1 MWSNNNS
8 SLSSVQQRRW
18 LKALTKLVL
27 NISNLFEEVVYF
39 LSLNKHLGKKQRG
52 STQFFICKFLLYE
65 KSRLY
70 TYDNLVVYL
79 PSQKLKYKRRFPP
92 FLCHKKSKAYN
103 WNSSFFKKIIFIEI
117 NTSHICECLAHLVVT
132 RLGQKNFCSFVW
144 RKYWSLGDNLLGTM
158 LLRY

>member
-1 MWSNNNS
+1 MKTSCPVNKSVMIWNHQKYKQKGGKLGFTFQLRVGFLVNCLMWNNNNS
-8 SLSSVQQRRW
+8 FLSSVQQRRW

-52 STQFFICKFLLYE
+52 SARFFICKFLLYE

-79 PSQKLKYKRRFPP
+79 ASQKLKYKSSADFRRF
-92 FLCHKKSKAYN
+92 FVTKKSKAYN
-103 WNSSFFKKIIFIEI
+103 WSSSFFNK
-117 NTSHICECLAHLVVT
+117 
-132 RLGQKNFCSFVW
+132 
-144 RKYWSLGDNLLGTM
+144 
-158 LLRY
+158 